1 LCLVRGLRKI
11 IEPTTPHS
19 LPPPRKGRD
28 LKIDIYSHLIPPRL
42 KELVLEKQKNIRE
55 IISNVSLYDM
65 DARFRVMDRYPD
77 LVQVLTLPG
86 ATPDELAGPE
96 GPAAVARRINDEM
109 AELVER
115 YPYRFAGAAAV
126 LPTSD
131 IDASLKEIDRAVHEL
146 KLKGIL
152 LRIPIN
158 GKPVDRPE
166 FFPLYERMCQLN
178 LPIWFHPQRNPRV
191 PDYPDEAESKYII
204 WHLWGLVVESTYS
217 MTRLV
222 MGGVMERFPDL
233 KIIIHHCGAMVP
245 YFSERITNHYHQSEM
260 RNKTRFTAEL
270 PHAPADYF
278 RRFYTDTALIGNTS
292 ALMCAYDF
300 YGADKLLFGT
310 DSPFDA
316 QLGDYGTRR
325 TIEAVA
331 AMDIPAAE
339 KKKIFEDNARKLL
352 RLPV

>member
-1 LCLVRGLRKI
+1 LRCYRFI
-11 IEPTTPHS
+11 
-19 LPPPRKGRD
+19 PRPSESRD
-28 LKIDIYSHLIPPRL
+28 VKIDIYSHLIPPKL
-42 KELVLEKQKNIRE
+42 KELMLEKQKTIRE
-55 IISNVSLYDM
+55 ITTNVSLYDL

-86 ATPDELAGPE
+86 ATPDELAGPA
-96 GPAAVARRINDEM
+96 GAPAMARRINDEM
-109 AELVER
+109 AELVDR

-131 IDASLKEIDRAVHEL
+131 IDASLREIDRAVNEL

-166 FFPLYERMCQLN
+166 FFPLYEKMCQLN
-178 LPIWFHPQRNPRV
+178 LPIWFHPQRSPRV
-191 PDYPDEAESKYII
+191 PDYPDESESKYII
-204 WHLWGLVVESTYS
+204 WHLWGLVVESTNS

-222 MGGVMERFPDL
+222 MSGVMEKYPAL

-260 RNKTRFTAEL
+260 RNKTQFTVGLTQRPVE
-270 PHAPADYF
+270 YF
-278 RRFYTDTALIGNTS
+278 RRFYTDTALIGNTP
-292 ALMCAYDF
+292 ALMCACDF
-300 YGADKLLFGT
+300 YGAGQILFGT

-325 TIEAVA
+325 TIDAIER
-331 AMDIPAAE
+331 MDIPAAD
-339 KKKIFEDNARKLL
+339 KKRIFEDNARELL

>member
-1 LCLVRGLRKI
+1 M
-11 IEPTTPHS
+11 
-19 LPPPRKGRD
+19 
-28 LKIDIYSHLIPPRL
+28 KIDIYSHLIPPKL
-42 KELVLEKQKNIRE
+42 KELVLEKQKTIRE
-55 IISNVSLYDM
+55 ITTNVSLYDL

-86 ATPDELAGPE
+86 ATPDELAGPA
-96 GPAAVARRINDEM
+96 GAAAMARRINDEM
-109 AELVER
+109 AELVDQ
-115 YPYRFAGAAAV
+115 YPYRFAGGVAV

-131 IDASLKEIDRAVHEL
+131 IDASLKEIDRAINEL
-146 KLKGIL
+146 KLRGIL

-158 GKPVDRPE
+158 GQPVDRPE

-178 LPIWFHPQRNPRV
+178 LPIWFHPQRSPRV
-191 PDYPDEAESKYII
+191 PDYPDETESKYII

-222 MGGVMERFPDL
+222 MSGVMEKYPNL

-260 RNKTRFTAEL
+260 RNKTQFTAEL
-270 PHAPADYF
+270 TQRPIDYF
-278 RRFYTDTALIGNTS
+278 RKFFTDTALIGNTS
-292 ALMCAYDF
+292 ALMCAYGF
-300 YGADKLLFGT
+300 YGAGQILFGT

-325 TIEAVA
+325 TIEAIE
-331 AMDIPAAE
+331 AMDIPAAD
-339 KKKIFEDNARKLL
+339 KKRIFEDNARELL